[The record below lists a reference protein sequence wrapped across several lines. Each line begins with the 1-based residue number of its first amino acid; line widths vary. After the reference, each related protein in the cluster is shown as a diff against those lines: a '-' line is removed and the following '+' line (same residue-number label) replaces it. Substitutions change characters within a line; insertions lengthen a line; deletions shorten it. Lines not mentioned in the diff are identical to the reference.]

1 MLRLAWSSSTTCHR
15 QLKPWSVVLCSWESV
30 PWHCVLPC
38 LVPEAWKWEDL
49 ILCPRVLGDGPKAKE
64 KMVGIGIA
72 LFTALGWAVNSVIVK
87 YISGKMD
94 SFSINML
101 QLWSGSIILVAIVF
115 LSGRGHDYI
124 HTPVQSLIFLAI
136 AGLLGMAV
144 GNTVYVKSLSFIDV
158 SRAFAIAMCAFP
170 MLATVVAILL
180 LAEPFTWV
188 NVVGAILVVVGLYLM
203 VVLGRRRTAT
213 AVAGSNSLKGVALAF
228 LAAVLWMMGTIALRL
243 GATEIDAFIAA
254 AIRVPIAAMAL
265 TGLRFS
271 QKRREALQ
279 FEKYGLRT
287 VGLLVAAGVLQYGVA
302 AIGYVVAI
310 QMLGAGRAVLITA
323 VAPIFVLPFSI
334 FLLKEKP
341 TIWAIGGVVL
351 SVLGVILV
359 SAD

>member
-1 MLRLAWSSSTTCHR
+1 
-15 QLKPWSVVLCSWESV
+15 
-30 PWHCVLPC
+30 
-38 LVPEAWKWEDL
+38 VPEAWKWEDL
-49 ILCPRVLGDGPKAKE
+49 ILCPRVLDDGPKAKE
-64 KMVGIGIA
+64 KMIGIVIA

-94 SFSINML
+94 SFSINIL

-115 LSGRGHDYI
+115 LSGRGNDYI

-136 AGLLGMAV
+136 AGILGMAV

-170 MLATVVAILL
+170 MLTIVVAILL

-188 NVVGAILVVVGLYLM
+188 NVVGAILVVVALYLI
-203 VVLGRRRTAT
+203 VVLGRRRTAA

-279 FEKYGLRT
+279 FKKYGLRN
-287 VGLLVAAGVLQYGVA
+287 VGLVVAAGVLQYGVA
-302 AIGYVVAI
+302 AVGYVVAI

>member
-1 MLRLAWSSSTTCHR
+1 
-15 QLKPWSVVLCSWESV
+15 
-30 PWHCVLPC
+30 
-38 LVPEAWKWEDL
+38 
-49 ILCPRVLGDGPKAKE
+49 
-64 KMVGIGIA
+64 MVGIGIA

-279 FEKYGLRT
+279 FEK
-287 VGLLVAAGVLQYGVA
+287 
-302 AIGYVVAI
+302 
-310 QMLGAGRAVLITA
+310 
-323 VAPIFVLPFSI
+323 
-334 FLLKEKP
+334 
-341 TIWAIGGVVL
+341 
-351 SVLGVILV
+351 
-359 SAD
+359 